1 MGYGQNNQNQ
11 ERQVFSLLELNNRV
25 KGVVLNAFP
34 ETCWVRAEM
43 SDVRTNA
50 ASGHCYLEF
59 IEKNAITGQLVAKA
73 RGSIWAKT
81 FRMLKPYFE
90 METGQIFASG
100 LKVLVKVSI
109 EFHELYGYSL
119 TVLDIDPAYTLGDM
133 IRKRMEIIRQL
144 KEEGVFTLNK
154 ELPLPTLPKRIAVIT
169 SLTAAGYEDFLNQLA
184 NNKAGYPFYPKLF
197 PALMQGERTEES
209 VIAALDRVYRHA
221 DCFDVVV
228 IIRGGGATSDLN
240 SFDSYL
246 LAANCAQFPLPIITG
261 IGHERDDTI
270 LDMVAHTR
278 MKTPTAVAEFLIGQ
292 MDKAAGEVEEL
303 QQDVCSLATE
313 ILSRQKN
320 FLQSLGSRLP
330 VLAINRIERNRSL
343 LQRIG
348 MQLPTDAHA
357 FLNQWASKLEAMQ
370 VRLANRAESS
380 LAERSRFVQL
390 TEQFIKMASPDYVLK
405 RGYSLT
411 LKDGKIINFLGKKN
425 ICFILSIAVIVAGWA
440 GMALHKGQTGYILN
454 YGMDFTGG
462 TSTNVT
468 FNEDMSLDDIS
479 AKVVPVVSKIT
490 GDADV
495 QTQKVAGT
503 NEVIIK
509 TKTLDV
515 EQRQQLED
523 AMVENFGVDAEKITA
538 ESISGAVSTEMKKD
552 AVWAVTIA
560 TVLMLLYIWFRFKD
574 IRFAASAIL
583 ALVHDVLVVVTF
595 YSLAKWSV
603 GSTFIACMLTI
614 VGYSINATI
623 VIFDRIRENLA
634 LKKAGSK
641 QTLEEI
647 VNLSITQ
654 TFTRSI
660 NTSLTTFIMVFVLF
674 LLGVSSIR
682 EFALPLMV
690 GIVCGTYSSVCVT
703 GALWYVLTTRKQKK
717 AEK

>member
-11 ERQVFSLLELNNRV
+11 ERQAFSLLELNNRV
-25 KGVVLNAFP
+25 KGVILNAFP

-154 ELPLPTLPKRIAVIT
+154 ELPLPTLPKRI
-169 SLTAAGYEDFLNQLA
+169 
-184 NNKAGYPFYPKLF
+184 
-197 PALMQGERTEES
+197 
-209 VIAALDRVYRHA
+209 
-221 DCFDVVV
+221 
-228 IIRGGGATSDLN
+228 IRGGGATSDLN

-303 QQDVCSLATE
+303 QQEVCSLATE

-370 VRLANRAESS
+370 VRLTNRAESS

-411 LKDGKIINFLGKKN
+411 LKDGKIIK
-425 ICFILSIAVIVAGWA
+425 
-440 GMALHKGQTGYILN
+440 Q
-454 YGMDFTGG
+454 
-462 TSTNVT
+462 
-468 FNEDMSLDDIS
+468 
-479 AKVVPVVSKIT
+479 
-490 GDADV
+490 AD
-495 QTQKVAGT
+495 G
-503 NEVIIK
+503 
-509 TKTLDV
+509 
-515 EQRQQLED
+515 
-523 AMVENFGVDAEKITA
+523 
-538 ESISGAVSTEMKKD
+538 
-552 AVWAVTIA
+552 
-560 TVLMLLYIWFRFKD
+560 
-574 IRFAASAIL
+574 
-583 ALVHDVLVVVTF
+583 LVVGDELITCFADGEVR
-595 YSLAKWSV
+595 SKV
-603 GSTFIACMLTI
+603 
-614 VGYSINATI
+614 
-623 VIFDRIRENLA
+623 
-634 LKKAGSK
+634 LKK
-641 QTLEEI
+641 
-647 VNLSITQ
+647 
-654 TFTRSI
+654 
-660 NTSLTTFIMVFVLF
+660 
-674 LLGVSSIR
+674 
-682 EFALPLMV
+682 
-690 GIVCGTYSSVCVT
+690 
-703 GALWYVLTTRKQKK
+703 
-717 AEK
+717 